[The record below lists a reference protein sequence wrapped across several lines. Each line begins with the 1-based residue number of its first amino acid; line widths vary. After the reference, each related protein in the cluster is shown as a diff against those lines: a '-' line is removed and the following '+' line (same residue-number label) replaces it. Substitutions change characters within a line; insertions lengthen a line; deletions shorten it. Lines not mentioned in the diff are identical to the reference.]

1 MTMTV
6 YLMSNVQPCDLL
18 DNRAAICVVVWRK
31 LGRGGAGGGGVGA
44 TWDVGDSGLDFS
56 EPPTTQFL
64 QGVF

>member
-1 MTMTV
+1 MW
-6 YLMSNVQPCDLL
+6 LFGENL
-18 DNRAAICVVVWRK
+18 
-31 LGRGGAGGGGVGA
+31 GGAGRGGGGVGA